1 MACWLN
7 LMIREATRIGI
18 IEFGAGKR
26 PNNNHDLKFNWI
38 WQNNDNISLIILSE
52 GMMFIPIDPG

>member
-1 MACWLN
+1 MLVEFN
-7 LMIREATRIGI
+7 DQGSDLHIGI

-38 WQNNDNISLIILSE
+38 WQNNHNISLIILSE